1 MNTNSPIPFQTID
14 WDTISFTEHK
24 GETGMA
30 LWKTL
35 QLGNLRIRLVEYSA
49 GYKADH
55 WCTKGHVIYCIEGSM
70 ITELSN
76 HSLHTL
82 EKGMC
87 YVVSD
92 KMSSHRTLTKN
103 GVKLLIVDG
112 EFLSGDDLLI
122 RKK

>member
-1 MNTNSPIPFQTID
+1 
-14 WDTISFTEHK
+14 
-24 GETGMA
+24 MA
-30 LWKTL
+30 LWKTI
-35 QLGNLRIRLVEYSA
+35 QLGNLRIRLVEYTP

-70 ITELSN
+70 ITELSD
-76 HSLHTL
+76 HSLYTL

-92 KMSSHRTLTKN
+92 NMSSHRTFTES

-112 EFLSGDDLLI
+112 EFLS
-122 RKK
+122 